1 PAPTERQLDAASC
14 PVGVNEHLTRVD
26 RAHEAVCSADVARPD
41 ARHERV
47 ARPVRERDGLVLV
60 REGRD
65 REYRPED
72 LLLRDRRLGR
82 DVVEQRRLEEEAA
95 REAGVVRWSAAD
107 NELPLLAS
115 LLHERR
121 DA

>member
-1 PAPTERQLDAASC
+1 M
-14 PVGVNEHLTRVD
+14 TRVD
-26 RAHEAVCSADVARPD
+26 RANEAVRPADVARPD
-41 ARHERV
+41 ARDERV

-95 REAGVVRWSAAD
+95 REAGVGRRSAAD

-115 LLHERR
+115 LLDERR